1 MVSFRAPPILLK
13 RGVPCTFF
21 VTTDWIDNRTMFH
34 RNKASLCVEAAL
46 GLSGRATAA
55 FLRDLERLLRR
66 PLPDPDAFRRWILG
80 LAPHEEH
87 RIDDVCSILGIDV
100 ASYLRERRPYL
111 SADQIRRLA
120 ADGFTM
126 GAHAKRHVPLGSL
139 SGSALEEEIVGSC
152 QAIRALTGQDR
163 VPFAFPH
170 SADGVDRAFLRQVV
184 ATHSIVGRL
193 FDTHQLRRDDGSI
206 LNRIIV
212 DAPPTVAQSTNLPQL
227 LRSAYRAE
235 ATDSLRRLSTRGPWG
250 SSRGINPDHP
260 EQG

>member
-1 MVSFRAPPILLK
+1 
-13 RGVPCTFF
+13 
-21 VTTDWIDNRTMFH
+21 
-34 RNKASLCVEAAL
+34 
-46 GLSGRATAA
+46 
-55 FLRDLERLLRR
+55 
-66 PLPDPDAFRRWILG
+66 
-80 LAPHEEH
+80 
-87 RIDDVCSILGIDV
+87 
-100 ASYLRERRPYL
+100 
-111 SADQIRRLA
+111 
-120 ADGFTM
+120 M